1 MAFAFVIVA
10 YGLFLERHVKYIP
23 CCINH
28 YTWHSRLVVILSCF
42 LSDLLE
48 VRSKAVH
55 VLVVG
60 QQSVVLSVEEVDV
73 PDAQQSQQDG
83 SVLVQRSG
91 AKVVVLQQTV
101 RHRFTIMYYASCL
114 V

>member
-28 YTWHSRLVVILSCF
+28 STWHSRLVVILSFF

-55 VLVVG
+55 VLVIG
-60 QQSVVLSVEEVDV
+60 QQSVVLSMEEVDV

-83 SVLVQRSG
+83 SILVQRSG
-91 AKVVVLQQTV
+91 AKVVVLQ
-101 RHRFTIMYYASCL
+101 
-114 V
+114 